1 MEQTKSIS
9 KINSL
14 FLAKVFILAG
24 IIVFAPLLKNQMI
37 TGTLVNAIL
46 FLAVVLAGRNVALAL
61 CVFPS
66 IISLAIGL
74 FPVVMAPVIP
84 FIMISNMILVLSFDY
99 LKKNQYFAVA
109 LAALFKF
116 AFLFLTSSFVINM
129 LNKPVAQKAA
139 VMFSY
144 PQFFT
149 ALAGGA
155 LAILILKI
163 INNNKKH
170 DI

>member
-1 MEQTKSIS
+1 
-9 KINSL
+9 
-14 FLAKVFILAG
+14 
-24 IIVFAPLLKNQMI
+24 
-37 TGTLVNAIL
+37 
-46 FLAVVLAGRNVALAL
+46 
-61 CVFPS
+61 
-66 IISLAIGL
+66 
-74 FPVVMAPVIP
+74 
-84 FIMISNMILVLSFDY
+84 
-99 LKKNQYFAVA
+99 
-109 LAALFKF
+109 
-116 AFLFLTSSFVINM
+116 M